1 MASAFKSIDQLFS
14 ILLLIRIILWGF
26 SLFPCFAFT
35 PLNPHVRP
43 PMCSAADYSVLRT
56 TTNWTSF

>member
-1 MASAFKSIDQLFS
+1 MASAFKAIDQLFS

-26 SLFPCFAFT
+26 SLFPYFAFT
-35 PLNPHVRP
+35 PFIPHVRP
-43 PMCSAADYSVLRT
+43 PMCSAADYCVLST

>member
-1 MASAFKSIDQLFS
+1 MASVFKAIDQLFS
-14 ILLLIRIILWGF
+14 ILLLIRIIIWGV
-26 SLFPCFAFT
+26 SPFPYFAFT

-43 PMCSAADYSVLRT
+43 PMCSAADYFVLRT